1 MHNTINET
9 LQTLIELK
17 SRLLEAFDTLRSR
30 PEVIYKLDYDQLR
43 EISCSTDVRLARFKT
58 STNDNL
64 MLLLTK
70 HSLEKDETYLDGS
83 FTVKPVNLIVH
94 ESMRF
99 KDFMRL
105 NKFEMTMDSEVL
117 SHLYLSDSE
126 LIEFILDIKEN
137 NGRLTLNKDILS
149 LKSLIKQLTNTIDL
163 LDKFDTRFAKLN
175 DNVIRSYLKSFKC
188 TKKHSHF
195 KQTDVERLSCFVSDK
210 TLTRFDRHLTFN
222 RFSHLYSI
230 RVVKSLMNV
239 DLSDYEFTVKLLE
252 LREEL
257 LKAHSTLH
265 SRLDRC
271 YKINYRSIQAIRYL
285 NTSDFNYFRY
295 AVEHEL
301 RNFLCTRG
309 LTISRVY
316 MTDEFE
322 LRPLMLM
329 TDSNMSFD
337 EFIEVNKID
346 THYYNIQSVVDGLE
360 TSELLERLKN
370 MTRDSIKYLSL
381 ESDFRHISNF
391 IELCNQII
399 KGFDIS
405 DDEIDDIVKA
415 VYDDIDYILSD
426 KGKQKLDRLRADYD
440 FTTFRGDDAERV
452 IEGYVSELRDLSSFL
467 KSSFSRLKWRL
478 RYRHS
483 VHYELITDD
492 KELHA
497 EWLESFK
504 DDVTSRIDDILKKR
518 ELHKDKIFKS
528 GTFELNPDK
537 IKICKDMWLREF
549 VDTNVVSEKSE
560 FAFIKE
566 SCFMSTEELRQ
577 KLHRLRLDKIMT
589 DRQVKE
595 EIEWLSNFI
604 DFINEIIQSHDD
616 FRKDLNE
623 INSNLVEDYKHSYL
637 D

>member
-1 MHNTINET
+1 MDKTIKET

-17 SRLLEAFDTLRSR
+17 SQLLEAFDTLRSR
-30 PEVIYKLDYDQLR
+30 PEVQYKLDYTQLQ
-43 EISCSTDVRLARFKT
+43 EISCSTDARLARYKT
-58 STNDNL
+58 STNDDL

-83 FTVKPVNLIVH
+83 FTVKPINLIVH

-105 NKFEMTMDSEVL
+105 NKFEMTMDSEAL
-117 SHLYLSDSE
+117 GHLYLSDSE
-126 LIEFILDIKEN
+126 LIEFILDIDQN

-149 LKSLIKQLTNTIDL
+149 LKSLIKQLTNTNDL
-163 LDKFDTRFAKLN
+163 LDKFDARFTKLN
-175 DNVIRSYLKSFKC
+175 DDMIRSYLKSFKC

-195 KQTDVERLSCFVSDK
+195 KQADVERLSCFVSDK

-222 RFSHLYSI
+222 HFSHLYSI
-230 RVVKSLMNV
+230 RVVKSLINV
-239 DLSDYEFTVKLLE
+239 DLSDYEFVVRLSE
-252 LREEL
+252 LREDL
-257 LKAHSTLH
+257 FKAYSTLL
-265 SRLDRC
+265 SRLNRC
-271 YKINYRSIQAIRYL
+271 YKINYRLIQAIRYL
-285 NTSDFNYFRY
+285 DTNDFNYFRY

-309 LTISRVY
+309 LAIHRIH

-337 EFIEVNKID
+337 EFIEVNKMD
-346 THYYNIQSVVDGLE
+346 TCYYNIQSVVDGLE
-360 TSELLERLKN
+360 TSELLTRLKN

-391 IELCNQII
+391 IELCNQLIE
-399 KGFDIS
+399 GFDIS
-405 DDEIDDIVKA
+405 DDEIDGIVKA
-415 VYDDIDYILSD
+415 VYDDIDYIISD
-426 KGKQKLDRLRADYD
+426 KGKQRLDRLRADYD

-452 IEGYVSELRDLSSFL
+452 IESYVSEIRDLSDFL

-478 RYRHS
+478 RYRHL
-483 VHYELITDD
+483 VHYELIIDA
-492 KELHA
+492 KELSTTR
-497 EWLESFK
+497 LESFK
-504 DDVTSRIDDILKKR
+504 DDVTARIDDILKKR
-518 ELHKDKIFKS
+518 ELRKDKIFKS
-528 GTFELNPDK
+528 GTFELNPNK
-537 IKICKDMWLREF
+537 IKIRKDMWLREF

-560 FAFIKE
+560 FVFIKE

-604 DFINEIIQSHDD
+604 DFVNEIIQSHDD

-623 INSNLVEDYKHSYL
+623 INASLVEDYKYSYL